1 MKKPLVIGLSACF
14 FHADPQRAIFKGKT
28 LLYFENSMAHW
39 LMSQGALPFL
49 IPEKSKNFSVSDL
62 VGKIDGLLLQAGS
75 DVCPVS
81 YGEEP
86 LRPEWKG
93 DLIRDKYE
101 ISLLKECM
109 KKNKPVLGICR
120 GLQVINVGL
129 GGSLYQD
136 INEQVPETLVHRNW
150 DIYDENHHDIKIE
163 PNSLLARL
171 YKKKSKA
178 IVNSIHHQGIKK
190 LGKSLVAEATSL
202 SDGIIEAIRYA
213 PAKQNKKTPWVY
225 AVQWHPE
232 FHDNRFKNFLDSQ
245 PLLKDFLN
253 ETRKRQKS

>member
-1 MKKPLVIGLSACF
+1 MKKSLTIGLSACF
-14 FHADPQRAIFKGKT
+14 FHADPQRPIFKGKT

-49 IPEKSKNFSVSDL
+49 VPEKSKNFSVSDL

-86 LRPEWKG
+86 IKPEWKG

-120 GLQVINVGL
+120 GLQVINVAF

-136 INEQVPETLVHRNW
+136 INEQVPDTLVHRNW
-150 DIYDENHHDIKIE
+150 DIYDSNHHEINIE
-163 PNSLLARL
+163 SKSLLAKLHKNKRN
-171 YKKKSKA
+171 A
-178 IVNSIHHQGIKK
+178 TVNSIHHQGIKK
-190 LGKSLVAEATSL
+190 LGKNLSVEAVSST
-202 SDGIIEAIRYA
+202 DGIIEAVRHTG
-213 PAKQNKKTPWVY
+213 KSWVY

-232 FHDNRFKNFLDSQ
+232 FHDNRYKNFLDPQ

-253 ETRKRQKS
+253 ETRKRKKP